1 MACPIDPEIGMAI
14 IIRACTGRCLPSYI
28 RKSEKKYGIC
38 CICGRIAFA
47 FYIYDSAGAYFLF
60 VKLFMRQ

>member
-1 MACPIDPEIGMAI
+1 MGGGH
-14 IIRACTGRCLPSYI
+14 CTGRCLSSYI

-47 FYIYDSAGAYFLF
+47 FYIYDSAGADTDEKSGKTFQE
-60 VKLFMRQ
+60 VSS